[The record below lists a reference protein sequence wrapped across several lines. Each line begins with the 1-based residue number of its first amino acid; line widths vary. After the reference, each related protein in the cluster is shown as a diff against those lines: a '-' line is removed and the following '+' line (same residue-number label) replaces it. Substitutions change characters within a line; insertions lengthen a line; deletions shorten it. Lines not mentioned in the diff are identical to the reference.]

1 MQSTASQY
9 FEGIM
14 LSSASV
20 VITYFFVTHL
30 APGMKTKDQWESK
43 WEKNMSEQ
51 IEDTLSG
58 ARKNGFFWFTFT
70 SVFREGIESA
80 IFMTSIGA
88 AYMPTALIFP
98 SILGA
103 IVAILFARGMFAGGK
118 KLDLSTFFMASA
130 VLLLFISAGLAA
142 HGSYELQKAG
152 MFGTWACY
160 HVVCPSLLP

>member
-58 ARKNGFFWFTFT
+58 ARKNGFFWLTFT

-88 AYMPTALIFP
+88 A
-98 SILGA
+98 
-103 IVAILFARGMFAGGK
+103 
-118 KLDLSTFFMASA
+118 
-130 VLLLFISAGLAA
+130 
-142 HGSYELQKAG
+142 
-152 MFGTWACY
+152 
-160 HVVCPSLLP
+160 